1 MGMVVIDWTRGAI
14 YTVVYAKQNPSSP
27 QQLPV
32 CAYFVQP
39 WYAYMTR
46 GLDRLLD
53 RTGTIHLG
61 KRRVG
66 VLEQHL
72 KVCVEPRTSLRRRL
86 EGRRSATCGIVSS
99 SRSIRSAV
107 GLGSVSNPD
116 IRNKLK
122 RMFALTSP
130 PGLTQTKASTSE
142 LPVSVVGRGPK
153 PVP

>member
-1 MGMVVIDWTRGAI
+1 MVLADSWIR
-14 YTVVYAKQNPSSP
+14 
-27 QQLPV
+27 
-32 CAYFVQP
+32 
-39 WYAYMTR
+39 
-46 GLDRLLD
+46 
-53 RTGTIHLG
+53 LG

-72 KVCVEPRTSLRRRL
+72 KVGVEPRTSLRRRL
-86 EGRRSATCGIVSS
+86 EGRRPATCGIVAS

-116 IRNKLK
+116 IHDKLK